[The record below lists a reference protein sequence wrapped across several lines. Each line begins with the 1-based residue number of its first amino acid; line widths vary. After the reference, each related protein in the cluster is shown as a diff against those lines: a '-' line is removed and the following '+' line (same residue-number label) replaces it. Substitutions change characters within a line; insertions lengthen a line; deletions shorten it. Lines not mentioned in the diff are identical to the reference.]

1 MELENEKN
9 EGKKEEEKKKE
20 GAERRKKFDKIK
32 KQREARI
39 KSGSSS

>member
-1 MELENEKN
+1 MKKTKEK
-9 EGKKEEEKKKE
+9 KKRKKKE